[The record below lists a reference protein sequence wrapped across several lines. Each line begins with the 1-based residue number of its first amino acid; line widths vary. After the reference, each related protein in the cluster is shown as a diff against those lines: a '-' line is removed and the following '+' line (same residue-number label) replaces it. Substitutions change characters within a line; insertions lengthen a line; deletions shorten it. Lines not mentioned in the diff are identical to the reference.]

1 MESVASGANPYARA
15 EQALGRIE
23 GRLDPAYDVVKLGR
37 MSLGDAPVS
46 FASTAVGAT
55 LRLLAGPDVSE
66 RGSKAIGHAGLA
78 ADGLFRGLLYTGGLL
93 HGAAAAKV
101 PWLVVPRA
109 APAGF
114 AGIAGTLSKVATFGR
129 LALLGIGGAL
139 GALRSANAIAKA
151 GSFDALLNTRDGRG
165 GALQAVGSVL
175 LMVKHPLT
183 MLAGAGVFG
192 LAIANEFM

>member
-1 MESVASGANPYARA
+1 MEAVVGSGNPYARA
-15 EQALGRIE
+15 EHVLGRIDA
-23 GRLDPAYDVVKLGR
+23 RLDPAYDVVKLGR
-37 MSLGDAPVS
+37 MSLGEAPVS

-55 LRLLAGPDVSE
+55 LRVLAGPDVSA

-78 ADGLFRGLLYTGGLL
+78 ADGIFRGLFYAGGLL

-114 AGIAGTLSKVATFGR
+114 AGIAGALSKAATFGR

-139 GALRSANAIAKA
+139 GALRSANAIARA
-151 GSFDALLNTRDGRG
+151 GTFDALLTTRDGRG